1 VTALEPM
8 VRRLTLLGQRLDAL
22 SLRERGLIFAAG
34 VTLAYIAWQTLF
46 MDGLNKRT
54 QIAEQQLSE
63 ARQHLAA
70 LAEADAAASANPL
83 NAAAAR
89 NTALRTRLASL
100 DADLRAAASG
110 YVAPEKMIDMLREIL
125 AGQHGLKLVSLA
137 NLPVQ
142 SLAQVRDPGP
152 AATSTGAA
160 GAGAA
165 PAVEAVLDDKDPGPF
180 LHPVEI
186 VVEGNYGDVVS
197 YLRALEALPWRIHW
211 QQLELKAD
219 DSGSRVRV
227 VIGALS
233 LSRYWMSVT

>member
-1 VTALEPM
+1 MTALEPM

-54 QIAEQQLSE
+54 QLAEQQLSE

-70 LAEADAAASANPL
+70 LAEADSAASADPL

-89 NTALRTRLASL
+89 NTALRTRLTSL
-100 DADLRAAASG
+100 DAELRVAASG

-142 SLAQVRDPGP
+142 SLAQVNAPV
-152 AATSTGAA
+152 
-160 GAGAA
+160 AA
-165 PAVEAVLDDKDPGPF
+165 PATAVTGVPTVEVVLDDKDPGPF

-186 VVEGNYGDVVS
+186 VVEGNYGDVVA

-211 QQLELKAD
+211 QQLELKAG
-219 DSGSRVRV
+219 DSGSRVRI

>member
-1 VTALEPM
+1 VTALEPL

-54 QIAEQQLSE
+54 QLAEQQLSE

-70 LAEADAAASANPL
+70 LADADAAASANPL
-83 NAAAAR
+83 TAAAAR
-89 NTALRTRLASL
+89 NAALRGRLGAL
-100 DADLRAAASG
+100 DADLRAAAAG
-110 YVAPEKMIDMLREIL
+110 YVAPDKMIDMLREIL
-125 AGQHGLKLVSLA
+125 AGQHGLTLVSLA

-142 SLAQVRDPGP
+142 SLANESGT
-152 AATSTGAA
+152 A
-160 GAGAA
+160 
-165 PAVEAVLDDKDPGPF
+165 LDAKDPGPF

-186 VVEGNYGDVVS
+186 VVDGNYMDVVT
-197 YLRALEALPWRIHW
+197 YLRALEALPWRVHW
-211 QQLELKAD
+211 QQLELKTEE
-219 DSGSRVRV
+219 SGNRVRI

>member
-1 VTALEPM
+1 MTALEPL

-54 QIAEQQLSE
+54 QLAEQQLSE

-70 LAEADAAASANPL
+70 LADADAGASANPL
-83 NAAAAR
+83 TAAAAR
-89 NTALRTRLASL
+89 NAALRGRLGAL
-100 DADLRAAASG
+100 DADLRAAAAG
-110 YVAPEKMIDMLREIL
+110 YVAPGKMIDMLREIL
-125 AGQHGLKLVSLA
+125 AGQHGLTLVSLA

-142 SLAQVRDPGP
+142 SLANESG
-152 AATSTGAA
+152 T
-160 GAGAA
+160 
-165 PAVEAVLDDKDPGPF
+165 VLDAKDPGPF

-186 VVEGNYGDVVS
+186 VVDGNYMDVIA
-197 YLRALEALPWRIHW
+197 YLRALEALPWRVHW
-211 QQLELKAD
+211 QQLELKTEE
-219 DSGSRVRV
+219 SGNRVRI

>member
-54 QIAEQQLSE
+54 QLAEQQLSE

-70 LAEADAAASANPL
+70 LADADAAASANPL
-83 NAAAAR
+83 TAAAAR
-89 NTALRTRLASL
+89 NAALRARLGSV
-100 DADLRAAASG
+100 DAELRVAASG
-110 YVAPEKMIDMLREIL
+110 YVAPDKMIDMLRE
-125 AGQHGLKLVSLA
+125 
-137 NLPVQ
+137 
-142 SLAQVRDPGP
+142 PG
-152 AATSTGAA
+152 ALSA
-160 GAGAA
+160 GAGPA
-165 PAVEAVLDDKDPGPF
+165 PAAEIVLDDKDPGPF

-186 VVEGNYGDVVS
+186 VVDGNYVDVVA

-211 QQLELKAD
+211 QQLELRSE
-219 DSGSRVRV
+219 DSGNRVRII
-227 VIGALS
+227 IGALS

>member
-8 VRRLTLLGQRLDAL
+8 VRRLTVLGQRLDAL

-46 MDGLNKRT
+46 MDGLNKRA
-54 QIAEQQLSE
+54 QLAEQQLSE

-83 NAAAAR
+83 TAAAAR
-89 NTALRTRLASL
+89 NAALRGRLASL
-100 DADLRAAASG
+100 DGELRAAAAG

-125 AGQHGLKLVSLA
+125 AGQRGLRLVSLA

-142 SLAQVRDPGP
+142 SLAQTKEP
-152 AATSTGAA
+152 STASA
-160 GAGAA
+160 GAGATPTA
-165 PAVEAVLDDKDPGPF
+165 EVVLDDKDPGPF

-186 VVEGNYGDVVS
+186 VVVGIYMDVIA

-211 QQLELKAD
+211 KQLELKTE
-219 DSGSRVRV
+219 DSGSRVRI

>member
-8 VRRLTLLGQRLDAL
+8 VRRLTVLGQRLDAL

-54 QIAEQQLSE
+54 QLAEQHLSE
-63 ARQHLAA
+63 ARQQLAA
-70 LAEADAAASANPL
+70 LAEADATASANPL
-83 NAAAAR
+83 TAAAAR
-89 NTALRTRLASL
+89 NAALRTRLASL
-100 DADLRAAASG
+100 DTELRAAASG

-125 AGQHGLKLVSLA
+125 AGQHGLKLVSLG

-142 SLAQVRDPGP
+142 SLAQIKQPP
-152 AATSTGAA
+152 S
-160 GAGAA
+160 AGAA
-165 PAVEAVLDDKDPGPF
+165 AAPVADGLLDDKDPGPF

-186 VVEGNYGDVVS
+186 VVEGDYVDVVA

-211 QQLELKAD
+211 QQLELKAGN
-219 DSGSRVRV
+219 SGNRVRI

>member
-1 VTALEPM
+1 MTALEPL

-54 QIAEQQLSE
+54 QLAEQQLSE

-70 LAEADAAASANPL
+70 LADADAAASANPL
-83 NAAAAR
+83 TAAAAR
-89 NTALRTRLASL
+89 NAALRGRLGAL
-100 DADLRAAASG
+100 DADLRAAAAG
-110 YVAPEKMIDMLREIL
+110 YVAPDKMIDMLREIL
-125 AGQHGLKLVSLA
+125 AGQHGLTLVSLA

-142 SLAQVRDPGP
+142 SLANESGT
-152 AATSTGAA
+152 A
-160 GAGAA
+160 
-165 PAVEAVLDDKDPGPF
+165 LDAKDPGPF

-186 VVEGNYGDVVS
+186 VVDGNYMDVVT
-197 YLRALEALPWRIHW
+197 YLRALEALPWRVHW
-211 QQLELKAD
+211 QQLELKTEE
-219 DSGSRVRV
+219 SGNRVRI

>member
-46 MDGLNKRT
+46 MDGLNKRA
-54 QIAEQQLSE
+54 QLAEQQLSE

-70 LAEADAAASANPL
+70 LADADAAASANPL
-83 NAAAAR
+83 TAAAAR
-89 NTALRTRLASL
+89 NAALRARLGSL
-100 DADLRAAASG
+100 DTELRVAASG
-110 YVAPEKMIDMLREIL
+110 YVAPDKMIDMLREIL
-125 AGQHGLKLVSLA
+125 AGQHGLELVSLA

-142 SLAQVRDPGP
+142 SLAQVREPG
-152 AATSTGAA
+152 AVSA
-160 GAGAA
+160 GAGSASAA
-165 PAVEAVLDDKDPGPF
+165 EIVLDDKDPGPF

-186 VVEGNYGDVVS
+186 VVEGNYVDVVA

-211 QQLELKAD
+211 QQLELRSEE
-219 DSGSRVRV
+219 SGNRVRIV
-227 VIGALS
+227 VGALS

>member
-1 VTALEPM
+1 MTALEPM
-8 VRRLTLLGQRLDAL
+8 VRRLTLLGQRLDGL

-54 QIAEQQLSE
+54 QLAEQQLSE

-70 LAEADAAASANPL
+70 LAEADSAASANPL
-83 NAAAAR
+83 NLAAAR
-89 NTALRTRLASL
+89 NAALRTHLASL
-100 DADLRAAASG
+100 DAELHAAASG

-142 SLAQVRDPGP
+142 SLAQVNAPG
-152 AATSTGAA
+152 ATTG
-160 GAGAA
+160 A
-165 PAVEAVLDDKDPGPF
+165 PAVGVVLDDKDPGPF

-186 VVEGNYGDVVS
+186 VVEGNYGDVVT

-211 QQLELKAD
+211 QQLELKAG
-219 DSGSRVRV
+219 DSGSRVRI

>member
-1 VTALEPM
+1 M

-142 SLAQVRDPGP
+142 SLAQVNAPG
-152 AATSTGAA
+152 AATA
-160 GAGAA
+160 GA
-165 PAVEAVLDDKDPGPF
+165 PAVEVVLDDKDPGPF

-219 DSGSRVRV
+219 ESGSRVRV

>member
-1 VTALEPM
+1 ML
-8 VRRLTLLGQRLDAL
+8 RRLTLLGQRLDAL

-34 VTLAYIAWQTLF
+34 VTLVYIAWQTLL

-54 QIAEQQLSE
+54 QIAEQRLSE
-63 ARQHLAA
+63 ARQHLAV
-70 LAEADAAASANPL
+70 LANADAGASANPL
-83 NAAAAR
+83 TAAAAR
-89 NTALRTRLASL
+89 NAALRARLGSL

-142 SLAQVRDPGP
+142 SLAQVNEPG
-152 AATSTGAA
+152 ATSA

-165 PAVEAVLDDKDPGPF
+165 PAAEAVLDDKDPGPF

-186 VVEGNYGDVVS
+186 VVDGNYVDVVA

-211 QQLELKAD
+211 QRLELKSE
-219 DSGSRVRV
+219 DSGNRVRI